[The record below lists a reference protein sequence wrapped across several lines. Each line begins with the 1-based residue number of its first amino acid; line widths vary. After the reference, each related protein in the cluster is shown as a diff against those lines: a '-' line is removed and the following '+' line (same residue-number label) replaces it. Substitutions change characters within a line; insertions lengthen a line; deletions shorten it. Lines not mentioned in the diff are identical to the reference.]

1 MQGFPSGAREAQVKY
16 LHFALATPKMRS
28 MNTAL
33 SPIESQFATTDEAD
47 AYDAWFREKV
57 EKSVQLADEPNSIRI
72 PHDEV
77 MSKARPRIEAKIK
90 ENAARRLA

>member
-1 MQGFPSGAREAQVKY
+1 
-16 LHFALATPKMRS
+16 

-47 AYDAWFREKV
+47 AYDAWFHAKV
-57 EKSVQLADEPNSIRI
+57 EKSLQLADEPNSHRI

-77 MSKARPRIEAKIK
+77 MSKMRARIETKIK

>member
-1 MQGFPSGAREAQVKY
+1 
-16 LHFALATPKMRS
+16 

-33 SPIESQFATTDEAD
+33 SPIESQFATTDEAE
-47 AYDAWFREKV
+47 AYDVWFRAKV
-57 EKSVQLADEPNSIRI
+57 EESLEIADRPDAVRI

-77 MSKARPRIEAKIK
+77 MSKARTRIEAKIK